1 MWKEIYVTTR
11 WQHYTR
17 LKLSRLY
24 TLQCIDSH
32 TYTQI
37 AQSSTTW
44 FYSFHSFRNAYC
56 KFLFFIEFIFNY
68 YTEHEQKLNTIPF
81 NGFRTIS
88 IWINTLCMIANTVFL
103 VFMVS
108 RDTFQTYVRS
118 ERCNCSY
125 VYALWANINVWHIS
139 IVCYRCVLQI
149 YCERWNPF
157 S

>member
-24 TLQCIDSH
+24 TLQCIESH
-32 TYTQI
+32 PYTQI
-37 AQSSTTW
+37 AQLSTTI
-44 FYSFHSFRNAYC
+44 YYSFRNAYC
-56 KFLFFIEFIFNY
+56 KCLPCIYIFY
-68 YTEHEQKLNTIPF
+68 YTEHKQNLNTKPF

-139 IVCYRCVLQI
+139 IVCYRCVFQR
-149 YCERWNPF
+149 YC
-157 S
+157 